1 MPPFETDLDA
11 EAVAALVPRVPPIPV
26 TGAGHERFGAHAT
39 VPVTVVHDSVA
50 LQALHVAL
58 VDALE
63 ASGAT
68 IRDQRHIRD
77 GYRPHATD
85 QRGGRLHPGEHALL
99 TALSVVA
106 RSPHARRHVAA
117 GIPLRP

>member
-1 MPPFETDLDA
+1 M
-11 EAVAALVPRVPPIPV
+11 AALVPRVPPIPV

-39 VPVTVVHDSVA
+39 VPVTVVHDSA
-50 LQALHVAL
+50 PLHELHITL

-85 QRGGRLHPGEHALL
+85 QRAGRLHPGEHALL

-106 RSPHARRHVAA
+106 RAPRGRRRVAA
-117 GIPLRP
+117 RIPLRP